1 MDANLKVQK
10 MNTEPTLIL
19 SHIVWLWT
27 LTYEKVGSCK
37 AGPIQLQKLPSR
49 AAISA
54 TPTSC
59 GLYVLVTV
67 FGMRGMTHDMT
78 LAVRNA
84 PAILQNTQGQKVV

>member
-1 MDANLKVQK
+1 MQ
-10 MNTEPTLIL
+10 
-19 SHIVWLWT
+19 S
-27 LTYEKVGSCK
+27 
-37 AGPIQLQKLPSR
+37 

-54 TPTSC
+54 KTTSC